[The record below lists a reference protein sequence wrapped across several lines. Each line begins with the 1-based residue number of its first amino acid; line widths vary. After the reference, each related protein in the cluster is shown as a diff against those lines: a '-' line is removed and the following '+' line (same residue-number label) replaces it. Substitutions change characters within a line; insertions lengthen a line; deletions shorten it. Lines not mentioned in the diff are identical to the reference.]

1 MKGFFTFPCALES
14 NIDVGIAFAG
24 KRFSIDI
31 QDFNLGRAFADSSDC
46 VGGILSFDDA
56 SGIPINL
63 AIVGDEFLKSCESEC
78 PQMAFNFTK
87 SRGER
92 VCNFRLYSGWENRV
106 IQEHK
111 LVQER
116 RM

>member
-14 NIDVGIAFAG
+14 NIDVGIVFGG

-63 AIVGDEFLKSCESEC
+63 AIVGDEFLKSCELKCLRMS
-78 PQMAFNFTK
+78 FRITK
-87 SRGER
+87 P
-92 VCNFRLYSGWENRV
+92 
-106 IQEHK
+106 
-111 LVQER
+111 
-116 RM
+116 